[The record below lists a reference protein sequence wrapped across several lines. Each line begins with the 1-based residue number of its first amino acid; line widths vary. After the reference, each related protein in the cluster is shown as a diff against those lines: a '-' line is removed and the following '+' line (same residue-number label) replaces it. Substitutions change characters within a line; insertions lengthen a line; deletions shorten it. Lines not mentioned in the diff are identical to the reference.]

1 MWRTN
6 QVKILRDIRI
16 IATCLILGTGL
27 FACKSSATPQEPANT
42 AVPVATNTVAPSA
55 TPLPTDTPTLEPT
68 TTPLPTDTP
77 TLEPTVTPDLTAT
90 AAIEATQAAE
100 EAMAIVSKDL
110 DVVGISATS
119 GKLAWLSTESVTLKV
134 TTYGE
139 RNYQFIDPDL
149 VVQDFVFQTDVT
161 WESTGGLAACGVIF
175 RAEEDLDRGAYYEF
189 LTIRLSGLPAW
200 GVFRIDY
207 NTIQDDLS
215 PKSPYS
221 SSINQKQGS
230 TNTYTLIA
238 KGNSFTFYTNGDR
251 MGTVFNSKLPE
262 GLIAYQASQ
271 ESGET
276 SCTFENTW
284 LFVLNQP

>member
-42 AVPVATNTVAPSA
+42 AMPAATNTVAPSA
-55 TPLPTDTPTLEPT
+55 TLLPTDTPTLEPT

-77 TLEPTVTPDLTAT
+77 TLEPTATPDLTAT
-90 AAIEATQAAE
+90 AAIKATQAAE

-110 DVVGISATS
+110 DLVGMNSDD
-119 GKLAWLSTESVTLKV
+119 GKLVWFSPEAVTMKV
-134 TTYGE
+134 TSYGSLK
-139 RNYQFIDPDL
+139 YQLIDPDL
-149 VVQDFVFQTDVT
+149 VVQDFVYQTEVT
-161 WESTGGLAACGVIF
+161 WESSGGLAACGLIF
-175 RAEEDLDRGAYYEF
+175 RAEEDIDRGAQYRF
-189 LTIRLSGLPAW
+189 GAIRLSGLPMW
-200 GVFRIDY
+200 NVYRIEY
-207 NTIQDDLS
+207 NTLQDDMS
-215 PKSPYS
+215 AKYPFS
-221 SSINQKQGS
+221 SAINQKQGG
-230 TNTYTLIA
+230 TNIYTLIA
-238 KGNSFTFYTNGDR
+238 QGNKFTFYANGDR
-251 MGTVFNSKLPE
+251 LGTVFNSKISE
-262 GLIAYQASQ
+262 GRIGYFTSQ